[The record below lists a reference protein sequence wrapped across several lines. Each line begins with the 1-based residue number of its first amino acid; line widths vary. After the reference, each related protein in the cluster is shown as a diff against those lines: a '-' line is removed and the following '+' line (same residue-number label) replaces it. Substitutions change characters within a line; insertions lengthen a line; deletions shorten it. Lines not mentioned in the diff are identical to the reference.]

1 MPDRERPLAGERP
14 PKPLTRCY
22 DRRRQALRRPLEPGQ
37 DTRPGPGRSDH
48 GPAHGR
54 LSAERCLKIVDRYKS
69 WITAVQVAVLIGVGE
84 RQVFR
89 LQKVYRMRGAK
100 GL

>member
-1 MPDRERPLAGERP
+1 
-14 PKPLTRCY
+14 
-22 DRRRQALRRPLEPGQ
+22 
-37 DTRPGPGRSDH
+37 
-48 GPAHGR
+48 
-54 LSAERCLKIVDRYKS
+54 VDRYKS

-100 GL
+100 GLVSRRRGWPSNRSSG

>member
-1 MPDRERPLAGERP
+1 MDAFSERYAHLPTLVDLAE
-14 PKPLTRCY
+14 
-22 DRRRQALRRPLEPGQ
+22 
-37 DTRPGPGRSDH
+37 
-48 GPAHGR
+48 
-54 LSAERCLKIVDRYKS
+54 S

-100 GL
+100 GLVSRRRGWPSNRSYRDEAREVALSTIRACYADLDVAQTLTS

>member
-1 MPDRERPLAGERP
+1 MDAFSGRYAHLPTLVDLAE
-14 PKPLTRCY
+14 
-22 DRRRQALRRPLEPGQ
+22 
-37 DTRPGPGRSDH
+37 
-48 GPAHGR
+48 
-54 LSAERCLKIVDRYKS
+54 S

-100 GL
+100 GLVSRRRGWPSNRSSG